1 MRGKKSSRVIMISAA
16 IMVVVGMTMF
26 FIYFSI
32 DAAKNMDVSIYDYTV
47 VSKDNQQTKYD
58 TIIQFVN
65 TSFVPLSAGDTIYN
79 INIDGENLG
88 TGTIK
93 PFLIGPYS
101 TILVKSEFTANND
114 ILNRQD
120 GEIPHERTHLTGT
133 SNYDLYLTAFN
144 VSFDHN
150 PTKDQVQRFISYLLA

>member
-1 MRGKKSSRVIMISAA
+1 MIFNFSF
-16 IMVVVGMTMF
+16 F
-26 FIYFSI
+26 FILINASI
-32 DAAKNMDVSIYDYTV
+32 
-47 VSKDNQQTKYD
+47 
-58 TIIQFVN
+58 FVAIKLD
-65 TSFVPLSAGDTIYN
+65 SL
-79 INIDGENLG
+79 

>member
-65 TSFVPLSAGDTIYN
+65 TSFVPLSAGDTSYN

-93 PFLIGPYS
+93 PFSPFFITSDMPPQS
-101 TILVKSEFTANND
+101 VD
-114 ILNRQD
+114 I
-120 GEIPHERTHLTGT
+120 TGT
-133 SNYDLYLTAFN
+133 PNAIDSKTALDIPSSILGRRKRSDSDTLSIASLWGSPLIK
-144 VSFDHN
+144 VTYSLK
-150 PTKDQVQRFISYLLA
+150 PRS